1 MRGPQWT
8 VAALVAALAA
18 TTGCSGGPSKRTLAS
33 SEPALS
39 TSPGDTDVTIVDRAK
54 PVPAT
59 TVSVV
64 DRHPLFSKPRDYYE
78 KTDSNKVAKTA
89 AAAVIGVPAGIYGE
103 LKQIVVGVP
112 PTTPPGY

>member
-1 MRGPQWT
+1 MRGLQWT
-8 VAALVAALAA
+8 VAAVLLALAA
-18 TTGCSGGPSKRTLAS
+18 SGCSGGPSKRTLAS
-33 SEPALS
+33 TEPALVPS
-39 TSPGDTDVTIVDRAK
+39 DPDVTIVDRAK
-54 PVPAT
+54 PVPS

-89 AAAVIGVPAGIYGE
+89 SATLIGVPAGIYGE

-112 PTTPPGY
+112 AQPAPY